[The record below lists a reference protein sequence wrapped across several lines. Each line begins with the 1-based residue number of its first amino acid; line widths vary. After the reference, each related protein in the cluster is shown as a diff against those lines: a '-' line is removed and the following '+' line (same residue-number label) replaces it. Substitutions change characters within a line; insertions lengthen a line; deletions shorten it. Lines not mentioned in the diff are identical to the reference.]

1 MTPVT
6 DLNNDYFKK
15 LQQWKISMNNS
26 QETLVLLNWQL
37 HFQVRKERRRGLK
50 IILEEA
56 LRDKRKTLEN

>member
-56 LRDKRKTLEN
+56 LRDKRKTLEK